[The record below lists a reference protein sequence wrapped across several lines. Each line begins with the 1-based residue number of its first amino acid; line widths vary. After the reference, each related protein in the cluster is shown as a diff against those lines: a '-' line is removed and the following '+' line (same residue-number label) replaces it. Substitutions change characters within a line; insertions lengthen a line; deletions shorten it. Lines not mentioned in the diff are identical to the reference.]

1 MRSPSFAPKQIATLC
16 AVLSLG
22 ICMGLPKHATAADLS
37 LLSDFGRPDIPAGVT
52 RGAITTGDVAGISQ
66 TGSLNRAYIEQVG
79 QTGNNAE
86 SWQEGVELSASI
98 IQNGASNAARLSQTG
113 SNDSAVLLQQ
123 GTGNQ
128 MAISQ
133 LGANVTTDS
142 SQVGDGNQL
151 VLVQQAGSQFTS
163 TQIGNQNQL
172 LVDLPVNTFM
182 NVNQTGNNMY
192 LKLGP

>member
-1 MRSPSFAPKQIATLC
+1 MRSPSFAPQNIRRLF

-22 ICMGLPKHATAADLS
+22 ICVGLPWHVAAADLS
-37 LLSDFGRPDIPAGVT
+37 MLSDFGRPDIPAGVT
-52 RGAITTGDVAGISQ
+52 KGAITGGDVAGISQ
-66 TGSLNRAYIEQVG
+66 TGALNRAYIDQAG

-86 SWQEGVELSASI
+86 SWQEGVELSATITQS
-98 IQNGASNAARLSQTG
+98 GASNAARLSQTG

-142 SQVGDGNQL
+142 SQIGDGNQL
-151 VLVQQAGSQFTS
+151 VLVQQAASQFTS

-172 LVDLPVNTFM
+172 LVDLPASTFM

-192 LKLGP
+192 LKLSP